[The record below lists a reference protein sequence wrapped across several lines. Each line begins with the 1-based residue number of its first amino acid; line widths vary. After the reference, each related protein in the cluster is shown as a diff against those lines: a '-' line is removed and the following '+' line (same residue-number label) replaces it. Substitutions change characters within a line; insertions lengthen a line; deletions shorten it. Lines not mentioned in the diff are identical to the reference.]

1 MKVGRPE
8 KTCTT
13 GLFLQDSELRGL
25 QEQEQ
30 EQLGFMMS
38 QFDLRAGVYGRGFPD
53 PQSRRHAFGDE

>member
-13 GLFLQDSELRGL
+13 GLFLQDFELRGL
-25 QEQEQ
+25 QEQ

-38 QFDLRAGVYGRGFPD
+38 QFDLRAGGLW
-53 PQSRRHAFGDE
+53 SRLS